1 MAKITYIQP
10 DGTKNEVEVPNG
22 QSVKDGAVNNLVPG
36 ILAECGGACACAT
49 CQVYVDD
56 AWFETVGPAEGVE
69 KDMLDFAFD
78 PKDTSRLSC
87 QVDVTDA
94 FDGLIVHVPEEQ

>member
-1 MAKITYIQP
+1 MATITYVQP
-10 DGTKNEVEVPNG
+10 DGTKNEVTVPNG

-56 AWFETVGPAEGVE
+56 AWFDTVGAADGVE

-94 FDGLIVHVPEEQ
+94 LDGLVVHVPEEQ

>member
-1 MAKITYIQP
+1 MAKITYVQT
-10 DGTKNEVEVPNG
+10 DGTKNEVDVPNG
-22 QSVKDGAVNNLVPG
+22 QSIKDGAVNNLVPG

-56 AWFETVGPAEGVE
+56 AWFERVGAADGVE

-78 PKDTSRLSC
+78 PKETSRLSC

-94 FDGLIVHVPEEQ
+94 LDGLVVHVPEEQ